1 MDGGRDA
8 FVFKS
13 EFCIVMYK
21 PVLTG
26 KHKAPAVFDTGVG
39 YGGFDKL
46 SRKTPAAVFRK
57 SIYTEYHLPASVFIV
72 HVRML
77 IHFISKI
84 GFIGR
89 HAVNKACKDELSV
102 RSTRRVDNDGRSVS
116 PGGGCGSIPHIHKP
130 EVVRID
136 LKPCGYVIFCGG
148 CNDI

>member
-46 SRKTPAAVFRK
+46 SRKTMAAVFRK
-57 SIYTEYHLPASVFIV
+57 SVYTEYHLPASVFIV

-84 GFIGR
+84 GLIGR
-89 HAVNKACKDELSV
+89 HAVNKARKDEPFV
-102 RSTRRVDNDGRSVS
+102 RSIRLVGNNGRSVC

-130 EVVRID
+130 EVVRIN
-136 LKPCGYVIFCGG
+136 LKPCGYIIF
-148 CNDI
+148 